1 MLFSLGGIVAE
12 ALGISEDG
20 IKWAKSMSKKYPEA
34 EELDGRGDAARH
46 LALGWLA
53 KQSNY
58 PSFSKFAT
66 NAREFI
72 EFDVKGGAMDIENNN
87 RGFDINAN
95 TFEEAEKEIQR
106 LIDSGEV
113 TYFTPEESRENRGY

>member
-1 MLFSLGGIVAE
+1 
-12 ALGISEDG
+12 
-20 IKWAKSMSKKYPEA
+20 
-34 EELDGRGDAARH
+34 
-46 LALGWLA
+46 
-53 KQSNY
+53 
-58 PSFSKFAT
+58 
-66 NAREFI
+66 
-72 EFDVKGGAMDIENNN
+72 MDIENNN